1 MFSTL
6 SLCCPSFLCISPTDM
21 IVWRSGMRWCSF
33 APASLPRVYAAKDFC
48 CQTLTSWHTIQ
59 LGKPN
64 LGSSSPSLRVHLV
77 HIVLQSNNQA
87 HQLNQPSN
95 SKGKSRGCCA
105 TRRASHLRFKDFT
118 SCHQIWA
125 AADFFFKRK
134 HAQMHILAPAN
145 IPKIHSGAGYPR
157 KLSNI
162 RKEPSQLYC
171 DGSWWDFTIV
181 SFITYYQHT
190 VVVFS

>member
-1 MFSTL
+1 
-6 SLCCPSFLCISPTDM
+6 M
-21 IVWRSGMRWCSF
+21 IVWRSGMRWRSF

-87 HQLNQPSN
+87 HQLNPPSN

-105 TRRASHLRFKDFT
+105 TPRASHPFPPLRFEDFT

-125 AADFFFKRK
+125 AADFFLKRK

-145 IPKIHSGAGYPR
+145 IPKVHSGAGNPR

-171 DGSWWDFTIV
+171 DGSWRDFTIV
-181 SFITYYQHT
+181 SFVTYHQGWSLSYS
-190 VVVFS
+190 F